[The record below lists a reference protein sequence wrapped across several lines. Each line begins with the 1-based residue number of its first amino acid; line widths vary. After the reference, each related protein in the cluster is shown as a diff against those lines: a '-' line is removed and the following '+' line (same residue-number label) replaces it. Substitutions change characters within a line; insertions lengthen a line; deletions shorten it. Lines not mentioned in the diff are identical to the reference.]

1 MQPTNEPTNQQPQPQ
16 TQPMSGPPEYPQQP
30 AQVITP
36 STMPASPVTPD
47 AQALP
52 NQPVTP
58 AAQTPQEPAGSL
70 TSQFEPPQPVQ
81 EPMQQP
87 TPQNDGPSRSRKPLI
102 IALVIVACLI
112 IGAAAFLF
120 MQKDSGKNEDANA
133 VADRSSQNTSTP
145 GAKDV
150 SDLTEVSFIPPA
162 DMAEYSPNAGT
173 AVFANHE
180 LLAPAGDSDQCRLS
194 FGVAESFEIP
204 GTDIASVVQPQ
215 IDSLTK
221 AGAKVEGP
229 KAGKALV
236 LQADDG
242 QSYQLPTLEFTVTK
256 DGAREVDQ
264 FSVAILKNDKRVI
277 VTRACSNPS
286 GQVNDKN
293 IQTLEATAQKLKLS
307 VK

>member
-16 TQPMSGPPEYPQQP
+16 SQPMSGPPEYPQP
-30 AQVITP
+30 SQVITP
-36 STMPASPVTPD
+36 GTAPVAPD
-47 AQALP
+47 AQTLP
-52 NQPVTP
+52 NQAEASSSP
-58 AAQTPQEPAGSL
+58 APQFVS
-70 TSQFEPPQPVQ
+70 PQPDQ
-81 EPMQQP
+81 QPMQQP
-87 TPQNDGPSRSRKPLI
+87 APQNDGPSRSRKPLI
-102 IALVIVACLI
+102 IVIVIAACLI
-112 IGAAAFLF
+112 IGAAAFLL

-133 VADRSSQNTSTP
+133 VADKSSQNSSTP
-145 GAKDV
+145 EAKDI
-150 SDLTEVSFIPPA
+150 SELTQVSFIPPA
-162 DMAEYSPNAGT
+162 DMTEYSPNAGT

-180 LLAPAGDSDQCRLS
+180 LLAPAGGTDQCRLS
-194 FGVAESFEIP
+194 FGVAESSEIP

-277 VTRACSNPS
+277 VTRACSNQS

-293 IQTLEATAQKLKLS
+293 MQTLEATAQKLKLS